1 MLLPY
6 FPYSARLIL
15 LVTILLGLGLPIF
28 LARTFQLSPL
38 SQFSLPSD
46 MIQENFDPP
55 GDPVPLDTR
64 GAGSR
69 GVIYQPI
76 FPQT

>member
-6 FPYSARLIL
+6 FPCSARLLLLLSIL
-15 LVTILLGLGLPIF
+15 FGLGLPI
-28 LARTFQLSPL
+28 LTARTFQLPEL
-38 SQFSLPSD
+38 SWLSFPGG

-55 GDPVPLDTR
+55 GDPVPLGTR

-69 GVIYQPI
+69 GIIYQPI
-76 FPQT
+76 FPQA